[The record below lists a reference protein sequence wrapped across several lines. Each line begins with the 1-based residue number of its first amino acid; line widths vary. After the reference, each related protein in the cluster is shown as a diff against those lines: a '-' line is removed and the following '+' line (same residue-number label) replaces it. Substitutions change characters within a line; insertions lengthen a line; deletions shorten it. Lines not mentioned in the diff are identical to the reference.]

1 MEIRCFVA
9 LNLPPEL
16 KGRLAELEARLK
28 EARADVSWVKP
39 ENIHLTLKF
48 LGGVEETRIPLI
60 KRAIQEGLHGEGP
73 LVLSL
78 AGLGVFPNPRSPRVI
93 WVGVE
98 GDTERMEKLQKRL
111 EQALEEVGFPREAR
125 SFSPHMTLGRMRS
138 RQGTAGLME
147 LVGRLGE
154 YRAGSIQA
162 ESIELMRSQLHPA
175 GAIYSILESFPLSA
189 LPGVPSS

>member
-60 KRAIQEGLHGEGP
+60 KRAIQEGLRGEGP

-175 GAIYSILESFPLSA
+175 GAIYTILESFPLSA
-189 LPGVPSS
+189 PPGVPSS

>member
-9 LNLPPEL
+9 LNLPPEW

-48 LGGVEETRIPLI
+48 LGGVEETRISLV
-60 KRAIQEGLHGEGP
+60 KRAIQEGLGGEGP
-73 LVLSL
+73 LALSL

-98 GDTERMEKLQKRL
+98 GDTERIQKLQKRL
-111 EQALEEVGFPREAR
+111 EQALEEVGFSREAR
-125 SFSPHMTLGRMRS
+125 PFSPHMTLGRMRS
-138 RQGTAGLME
+138 RQGAAGLME
-147 LVGRLGE
+147 LVGHLEE
-154 YRAGSIQA
+154 YRAGSIMA

-175 GAIYSILESFPLSA
+175 GAIYTILESFPLSA
-189 LPGVPSS
+189 LPGVQSN

>member
-60 KRAIQEGLHGEGP
+60 KRAIQEGLRGGGP

-111 EQALEEVGFPREAR
+111 EQALEGVGFPREAR

-147 LVGRLGE
+147 LVERLGE
-154 YRAGSIQA
+154 YRAGSIEA

-175 GAIYSILESFPLSA
+175 GAIYTILESFPLSVP
-189 LPGVPSS
+189 PGVPSS

>member
-60 KRAIQEGLHGEGP
+60 KRTIQEGLRGEGP

-98 GDTERMEKLQKRL
+98 GDTERMQKLQKRL

-147 LVGRLGE
+147 LVERLGE

-175 GAIYSILESFPLSA
+175 GAIYTILESFPLSA
-189 LPGVPSS
+189 PPGVPSS

>member
-60 KRAIQEGLHGEGP
+60 KRTIQEGLHREGP

-147 LVGRLGE
+147 LVERLGE

-175 GAIYSILESFPLSA
+175 GAIYTILESFPLSA
-189 LPGVPSS
+189 PPGVPSS

>member
-98 GDTERMEKLQKRL
+98 GDTERTEKLQKRL

-175 GAIYSILESFPLSA
+175 GAIYTILESFPLSA
-189 LPGVPSS
+189 PPGVQSS

>member
-60 KRAIQEGLHGEGP
+60 KRAIQEGLHGDGP

-147 LVGRLGE
+147 LVERLGE

-175 GAIYSILESFPLSA
+175 GAIYTILESFPLSVP
-189 LPGVPSS
+189 PGVPSS

>member
-16 KGRLAELEARLK
+16 KVRLAELEARLK

-39 ENIHLTLKF
+39 ENTHLTLKF
-48 LGGVEETRIPLI
+48 LGGVEETRVPIV
-60 KRAIQEGLHGEGP
+60 KRAIQEGLRGEAP

-138 RQGTAGLME
+138 RQGAAGLME

-175 GAIYSILESFPLSA
+175 GAIYTILESFPLSA
-189 LPGVPSS
+189 PPGVQPN

>member
-16 KGRLAELEARLK
+16 KGGLAELEARLK

-60 KRAIQEGLHGEGP
+60 KRAIQEGLRGGGP

-147 LVGRLGE
+147 LVERLGE

-175 GAIYSILESFPLSA
+175 GAIYTILESFPLSA
-189 LPGVPSS
+189 PPGVPSS